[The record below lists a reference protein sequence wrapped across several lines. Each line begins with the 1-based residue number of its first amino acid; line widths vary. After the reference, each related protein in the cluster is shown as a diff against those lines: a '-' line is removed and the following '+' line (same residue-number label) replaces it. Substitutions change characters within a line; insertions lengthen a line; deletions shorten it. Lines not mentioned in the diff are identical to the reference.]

1 MTTIYG
7 AMAMAEGLMFRFSK
21 TGSLYG
27 YPQGRALETIAVG
40 GVEFPPY
47 YLCFSAYDKW
57 TRPEKENEICVRLDF
72 GFPHDIN
79 ARAEWTLYL
88 GQDGYWC
95 RTIGCGHNVPE
106 WHEEEDRIDDV
117 IKKIIEEKNSALL
130 KFTEGEQK
138 EEQDGVPLP

>member
-7 AMAMAEGLMFRFSK
+7 AMTMAEGMMFRFNV

-27 YPQGRALETIAVG
+27 YPQGRATEALVVG

-57 TRPEKENEICVRLDF
+57 TRLEKENEVCARLDF

-88 GQDGYWC
+88 GQDGRWDKHMY
-95 RTIGCGHNVPE
+95 RGHTIPE
-106 WHEEEDRIDDV
+106 WLEEEDMIDAV
-117 IKKIIEEKNSALL
+117 IEQAITDKNRELD
-130 KFTEGEQK
+130 K
-138 EEQDGVPLP
+138 